1 MSQPDEALKVILHV
15 PERLR
20 RPYYRWTEADVW
32 CALKDFQR
40 ARRVLLQSQER
51 DRRSKHKTL
60 IRLAK
65 IEYLLGNF
73 DAAARCASDALKFF
87 MEKWGTPFGDGLFWH
102 ALSLFR
108 LGRCE
113 EALKTALTLQRHQPH
128 YPKLNQ
134 LFKKLSDGGFEQT

>member
-1 MSQPDEALKVILHV
+1 MSQPDKALEVIQQV

-32 CALKDFQR
+32 CALKAFHR

-65 IEYLLGNF
+65 IEYLHGNF
-73 DAAARCASDALKFF
+73 DAAARCASEAVKFF

-108 LGRCE
+108 LNRYE
-113 EALKTALTLQRHQPH
+113 EAMETALTLQRHQPH
-128 YPKLNQ
+128 YPKLDH
-134 LFKKLSDGGFEQT
+134 LFKKLRDGECKQT